1 MLELFPEGFEER
13 EGESL
18 ELAAYTDGAG
28 EELVM
33 HAFGSASSVDIAPDW
48 AERWRDFHRPVRI
61 GPLWVGP
68 PWERPPSDAIPV
80 VIDPG
85 RAFGTGA
92 HATTRLC
99 LELLTGLQPGS
110 LLDVGCGSGVIAV
123 AAVKLGFGPVVALD
137 RDEPAVEAARIN
149 ASRNNA
155 EIDVRLDDLATA
167 VLPRADVT
175 VANVTL
181 EAVETLGRR
190 VDSERLVTAGYLV
203 HDEPRLD
210 GYALED
216 RRAADGWTADLYRRV
231 GGARPG

>member
-13 EGESL
+13 EGEAL

-28 EELVM
+28 EEQVM
-33 HAFGSASSVDIAPDW
+33 HAFGSASSEAIAPDW
-48 AERWRDFHRPVRI
+48 ADRWRDFHRPVRI

-68 PWERPPSDAIPV
+68 PWEGHPSDAVAV

-99 LELLTGLQPGS
+99 LELLTGLKPGS
-110 LLDVGCGSGVIAV
+110 LLDVGCGSGVIAI

-137 RDEPAVEAARIN
+137 RDEQAFEAARIN
-149 ASRNNA
+149 ASRNGV

-167 VLPRADVT
+167 ALPRADVT

-181 EAVETLGRR
+181 EAVERLGRR
-190 VDSERLVTAGYLV
+190 VESDRLVTAGYLV
-203 HDEPRLD
+203 HDAPRLD
-210 GYALED
+210 GYTHEE
-216 RRAADGWTADLYRRV
+216 RRAADGWAADLYRRV